1 MESKKI
7 LKLPLCVL
15 EESGLSGSIGR
26 PGLPGPPGVQGPP
39 GQPGASGSS
48 STVISGLKLEDI
60 QLYLQSESSDTS
72 THYSTIHLQ

>member
-1 MESKKI
+1 MF
-7 LKLPLCVL
+7 

-26 PGLPGPPGVQGPP
+26 PGLPGPPGIQGPP
-39 GQPGASGSS
+39 GPPGASGSS

-60 QLYLQSESSDTS
+60 QLYLQSESSDAP